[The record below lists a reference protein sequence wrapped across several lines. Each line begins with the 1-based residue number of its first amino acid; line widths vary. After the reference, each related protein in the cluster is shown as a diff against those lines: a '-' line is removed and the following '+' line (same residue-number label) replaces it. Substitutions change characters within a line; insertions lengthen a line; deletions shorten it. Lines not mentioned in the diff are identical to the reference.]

1 MVPMVEIQSGFV
13 GSFFYFGLKVSSLIQ
28 GAFAKLFW
36 WIFLIPGLWLA
47 KFLNAEKLVP
57 IDQRRSTSPT
67 FVVLDTL
74 KVSHGLLWRYLKSVF
89 QINALISGV
98 ANRYSLFESLL
109 GWNPKVPIIGFVE
122 DKTTFTIELLF
133 KYSEDGKSRGC
144 DFTQSGCPATRRRRS
159 PETHTPA
166 PSSPA
171 GTSSHTHPNCG

>member
-1 MVPMVEIQSGFV
+1 MVEIQSGFV